1 MKIPSRT
8 WEDGTLLSPSSSS
21 NPACLSTGEAKQYP
35 GNYTNRK
42 GLGIHFRQDAAPAHK
57 TPSAVHFLHLIE
69 GPQTLRLTAAIQHHL
84 HVEISQPVSHF
95 RIDRENTDQGEF
107 LTIGKAFEQR
117 TPDRFATEASI
128 DKKVQLKGT
137 DLSTAHQKILSCIL
151 QHIDQFPVILTDL
164 SAETPRSFLREC
176 LRYGHWLYILLGKE
190 EKELCRARRLIKSL
204 PRRIHNMIRPVL
216 ITGNK
221 AILNNLHPLEERLGL
236 RISHIIRP
244 GPDKLHLPLGSQ
256 YHEDPNGRY
265 AGQARRIA
273 REIGHCRM
281 GLVLSSGGAKGFSY
295 VGVIQVLEKLGLE
308 FDIIAGSSFGAV
320 VGALWA
326 RGYDGNQLED
336 IALRF
341 RNWMHLLKIIDHVV
355 DIRRGLIGGHRMEK
369 YLRTLLEDAHFS
381 ELSIPLEITATDI
394 ENLHSHLIDSGDV
407 ASALHA
413 SSAIPGICVPSRRNG
428 HLYIDGGIANPLP
441 VQSLKDRGIE
451 RIIAVSTVLTH
462 DQGREMGSQ
471 RMAAD
476 GDFQKNHPIAHFLN
490 KRLNLFAQGNAFDTL
505 MRSIETAQ
513 IRLVERD
520 AQLADLV
527 LQPLPHNSRWQD
539 FTNPQKYVNAGRKT
553 ATENVDALLAVEAAR
568 RKGAMR

>member
-1 MKIPSRT
+1 
-8 WEDGTLLSPSSSS
+8 
-21 NPACLSTGEAKQYP
+21 
-35 GNYTNRK
+35 
-42 GLGIHFRQDAAPAHK
+42 
-57 TPSAVHFLHLIE
+57 
-69 GPQTLRLTAAIQHHL
+69 
-84 HVEISQPVSHF
+84 
-95 RIDRENTDQGEF
+95 
-107 LTIGKAFEQR
+107 
-117 TPDRFATEASI
+117 
-128 DKKVQLKGT
+128 
-137 DLSTAHQKILSCIL
+137 
-151 QHIDQFPVILTDL
+151 
-164 SAETPRSFLREC
+164 
-176 LRYGHWLYILLGKE
+176 
-190 EKELCRARRLIKSL
+190 
-204 PRRIHNMIRPVL
+204 
-216 ITGNK
+216 
-221 AILNNLHPLEERLGL
+221 
-236 RISHIIRP
+236 
-244 GPDKLHLPLGSQ
+244 
-256 YHEDPNGRY
+256 
-265 AGQARRIA
+265 
-273 REIGHCRM
+273 M

-326 RGYDGNQLED
+326 RGYDGDQLED

-394 ENLHSHLIDSGDV
+394 ENLHSKLIDSGDV

-413 SSAIPGICVPSRRNG
+413 SSAIPGICVPTRRNG

-462 DQGREMGSQ
+462 DQSREMGRQ
-471 RMAAD
+471 RMADD
-476 GDFQKNHPIAHFLN
+476 GAFQKNHPIIHFLN
-490 KRLNLFAQGNAFDTL
+490 KRLNLFAHGNAFDTL
-505 MRSIETAQ
+505 MRSIEAAH

-539 FTNPQKYVNAGRKT
+539 FTNPQRYVDAGRKT
-553 ATENVDALLAVEAAR
+553 ATENVDALLSVEAAR
-568 RKGAMR
+568 REGAMR

>member
-1 MKIPSRT
+1 
-8 WEDGTLLSPSSSS
+8 
-21 NPACLSTGEAKQYP
+21 
-35 GNYTNRK
+35 
-42 GLGIHFRQDAAPAHK
+42 
-57 TPSAVHFLHLIE
+57 
-69 GPQTLRLTAAIQHHL
+69 
-84 HVEISQPVSHF
+84 
-95 RIDRENTDQGEF
+95 
-107 LTIGKAFEQR
+107 
-117 TPDRFATEASI
+117 
-128 DKKVQLKGT
+128 
-137 DLSTAHQKILSCIL
+137 
-151 QHIDQFPVILTDL
+151 
-164 SAETPRSFLREC
+164 
-176 LRYGHWLYILLGKE
+176 
-190 EKELCRARRLIKSL
+190 
-204 PRRIHNMIRPVL
+204 MIRPVL

-221 AILNNLHPLEERLGL
+221 STLNNLHPLEEQLGL
-236 RISHIIRP
+236 PISHIIRP
-244 GPDKLHLPLGSQ
+244 GPDKLHLPPGSQ
-256 YHEDPNGRY
+256 YHENPNGRY
-265 AGQARRIA
+265 VGQARRIA

-295 VGVIQVLEKLGLE
+295 VGVIQILEKLGLE

-326 RGYDGNQLED
+326 RGYDGDQLED

-394 ENLHSHLIDSGDV
+394 ETLHSKLIDSGDV

-413 SSAIPGICVPSRRNG
+413 SSAIPGICVPTRRNG

-462 DQGREMGSQ
+462 DQGREMGRQ
-471 RMAAD
+471 RMTDDEA
-476 GDFQKNHPIAHFLN
+476 FQKKHPIAHFLN
-490 KRLNLFAQGNAFDTL
+490 KRLNLFAHGNAFDTL
-505 MRSIETAQ
+505 MRSIEAAH

-553 ATENVDALLAVEAAR
+553 AIENVDALLAVEAAR